1 MLVTFEAKQQPR
13 TLGNSSS
20 AQDANDNKDDDHLIQ
35 NIDQSNPPDVKI
47 FNFTKKKNKGGCITC
62 KIRKKRC
69 SEERPI
75 CADCERLCKTCV
87 WATEDMSVEKIRELK
102 KQVEESEKNS
112 RIKRTRP
119 DKDVSGQ
126 VGGDKPK
133 KRKKK
138 KDIKEKSEAH
148 TLSNTEKVDSLLTN
162 QESPMSISNFID
174 NDIPLDPEMQ
184 TRPPQ
189 MKPMIPVSST
199 PISSNLRNFPL
210 RSFSPA
216 QDSFSFSPKQWD
228 FQNGSENLFE
238 FNNFFESNIRNN
250 IDKYSDKITELDG
263 DNQPES
269 STSGSTALQR
279 IDSFETLLNQ
289 NMQMPEPLNMDFSS
303 IPKNPF
309 PSNLN
314 LDNMGVKL
322 YDYYQ
327 HRLARIMSIVP
338 AESNYYLKV
347 FLPMAAQNKGILY
360 SILAWSGYHLGGDF
374 EAEGTK
380 YMSKALDFIKD
391 TQVKTE
397 NETLQRLA
405 NLLIMCGAEICKGD
419 VRKWPVYLEWAAKII
434 KRRGGLYE
442 FNKDKEQHWLMSS
455 FAYHDILAS
464 STSERGTYF
473 PMEQYID
480 FVVNL
485 GFGVDPLHGIV
496 KPMFNII
503 GEISTLVIETKKLL
517 KFTSNSLGYGIMND
531 DINDADDDDE
541 LQNGGNGDS
550 FEVPG
555 IDTPESDKLDYNGA
569 NAKLSRYASLS
580 KIMQRASLLEN
591 KINTAKPDPNDLNS
605 FTSDELELQL
615 TLFES
620 FQLTAKLHLRQSV
633 LRLNPSSL
641 ETQFILCELLKCLD
655 VVLKSSVEGS
665 LCFPLFIAGMNCTTK
680 RDRRRM
686 LARFKDIGER
696 YSFKNLE
703 RAKTV
708 MEQVWLVDPS
718 GTRCVDWYEIVKRLG
733 WDVSFA

>member
-1 MLVTFEAKQQPR
+1 
-13 TLGNSSS
+13 
-20 AQDANDNKDDDHLIQ
+20 
-35 NIDQSNPPDVKI
+35 
-47 FNFTKKKNKGGCITC
+47 
-62 KIRKKRC
+62 
-69 SEERPI
+69 
-75 CADCERLCKTCV
+75 
-87 WATEDMSVEKIRELK
+87 
-102 KQVEESEKNS
+102 
-112 RIKRTRP
+112 
-119 DKDVSGQ
+119 
-126 VGGDKPK
+126 
-133 KRKKK
+133 
-138 KDIKEKSEAH
+138 
-148 TLSNTEKVDSLLTN
+148 
-162 QESPMSISNFID
+162 
-174 NDIPLDPEMQ
+174 
-184 TRPPQ
+184 
-189 MKPMIPVSST
+189 
-199 PISSNLRNFPL
+199 
-210 RSFSPA
+210 
-216 QDSFSFSPKQWD
+216 
-228 FQNGSENLFE
+228 
-238 FNNFFESNIRNN
+238 
-250 IDKYSDKITELDG
+250 
-263 DNQPES
+263 
-269 STSGSTALQR
+269 
-279 IDSFETLLNQ
+279 
-289 NMQMPEPLNMDFSS
+289 
-303 IPKNPF
+303 
-309 PSNLN
+309 
-314 LDNMGVKL
+314 
-322 YDYYQ
+322 
-327 HRLARIMSIVP
+327 MSIVP

-374 EAEGTK
+374 EDEGTR
-380 YMSKALDFIKD
+380 YMTKALDFIKD
-391 TQVKTE
+391 TPIKNE

-434 KRRGGLYE
+434 KNRGGLYE

-473 PMEQYID
+473 PVEQYDD
-480 FVVNL
+480 FIVNL

-503 GEISTLVIETKKLL
+503 GEISTLVTESKKLL
-517 KFTSNSLGYGIMND
+517 KISSNSLGYGIMND
-531 DINDADDDDE
+531 DEDE
-541 LQNGGNGDS
+541 GVDGGFDENS

-555 IDTPESDKLDYNGA
+555 IDTPDSEKVDNDHGGV
-569 NAKLSRYASLS
+569 KLSRYASLS
-580 KIMQRASLLEN
+580 KIMQKASLLEN
-591 KINTAKPDPNDLNS
+591 KINIAKPDPNDLNS
-605 FTSDELELQL
+605 FSPEELELQL

-680 RDRRRM
+680 KDRKRM

>member
-1 MLVTFEAKQQPR
+1 MLVTFEAKQPQPR
-13 TLGNSSS
+13 SLGDNP
-20 AQDANDNKDDDHLIQ
+20 QDSNTQNNAPEEDYLIQ

-69 SEERPI
+69 SEERPV
-75 CADCERLCKTCV
+75 CADCERLGKQCV
-87 WATEDMSVEKIRELK
+87 WATDEMSIEKIRELK
-102 KQVEESEKNS
+102 KQVEENEKNARAK
-112 RIKRTRP
+112 RIRVEKEAG
-119 DKDVSGQ
+119 S
-126 VGGDKPK
+126 DKPK
-133 KRKKK
+133 RKRKR
-138 KDIKEKSEAH
+138 KEKREDQIPNVSSPQINH
-148 TLSNTEKVDSLLTN
+148 
-162 QESPMSISNFID
+162 ESPMSISNFID
-174 NDIPLDPEMQ
+174 DDIPLDPEMQ
-184 TRPPQ
+184 SARPIHH
-189 MKPMIPVSST
+189 KPGTPISAT
-199 PISSNLRNFPL
+199 PISSNLMNFPT
-210 RSFSPA
+210 RAFSPS
-216 QDSFSFSPKQWD
+216 QNSLSFSPKPWD
-228 FQNGSENLFE
+228 LSNGNEHLFE
-238 FNNFFESNIRNN
+238 FNNFFESNLRSN
-250 IDKYSDKITELDG
+250 IDKYSDKITELDN
-263 DNQPES
+263 DDSQQQHH
-269 STSGSTALQR
+269 STSLR
-279 IDSFETLLNQ
+279 KIDSFENMLNQ
-289 NMQMPEPLNMDFSS
+289 NNIQVPPFINFDFTNT

-309 PSNLN
+309 PSSLN
-314 LDNMGVKL
+314 LDNIGVKL

-374 EAEGTK
+374 EDEGTR
-380 YMSKALDFIKD
+380 YMTKALDFIKD
-391 TQVKTE
+391 TPIKNE

-434 KRRGGLYE
+434 KNRGGLYE

-473 PMEQYID
+473 PVEQYDD
-480 FVVNL
+480 FIVNL

-503 GEISTLVIETKKLL
+503 GEISTLVTESKKLL
-517 KFTSNSLGYGIMND
+517 KISSNSLGYGIMND
-531 DINDADDDDE
+531 DDDE
-541 LQNGGNGDS
+541 GVDGGFDENS

-555 IDTPESDKLDYNGA
+555 IDTPDSEKVGNDHGGV
-569 NAKLSRYASLS
+569 KLSRYASLS
-580 KIMQRASLLEN
+580 KIMQKASLLEN
-591 KINTAKPDPNDLNS
+591 KINIAKPDPKDLNS
-605 FTSDELELQL
+605 FSPEELELQL

-680 RDRRRM
+680 KDRKRM